1 MKLTISANY
10 VSIITGHNIYQKK
23 RDFLINFWKKENKE
37 DFNNFKELTKFV
49 KKTDYDKIN
58 EISKKNNLNV
68 NKELNACL
76 NSKDINE
83 LNKKKE
89 DILQKI
95 DKLPEDQKKEI
106 KDSIL
111 NVSNTRF
118 GVKNETNVLKIYQE
132 KSGKNIIKDDK
143 YRTKQ
148 ILENDKC
155 VVYIGGKV
163 DGIDIDSGDVIE
175 IKNRMHKLFFNLRSY
190 EMVQLMCY
198 LHIFEAKN
206 GFLIEALKQ
215 KDSTEVN
222 IIPMKYN
229 KDIMDDILDKIN
241 KFVLFYLEFIKN
253 YEKKVK
259 LLTCEDEIE
268 FF

>member
-10 VSIITGHNIYQKK
+10 VSIITGDNIYQKR
-23 RDFLINFWKKENKE
+23 RDFLINFWKKEDKE
-37 DFNNFKELTKFV
+37 DFNTFKELTKFV

-68 NKELNACL
+68 NKELSACL
-76 NSKDINE
+76 KSKDINE

-89 DILQKI
+89 DILSKI

-106 KDSIL
+106 KESIL

-118 GVKNETNVLKIYQE
+118 GVKNETNVLKIYQDQTE
-132 KSGKNIIKDDK
+132 KSIVKDDK
-143 YRTKQ
+143 YRTKL
-148 ILENDKC
+148 ISKNDKYS
-155 VVYIGGKV
+155 VYIGGKV
-163 DGIDIDSGDVIE
+163 DGIDVNNGDVIE

-198 LHIFEAKN
+198 LHIFEAKE
-206 GFLIEALKQ
+206 GFLIEALKK
-215 KDSTEVN
+215 KDSTDVN
-222 IIPMKYN
+222 VINMKY
-229 KDIMDDILDKIN
+229 DETIMNEILEKIN
-241 KFVLFYLEFIKN
+241 KFVTFYYDFIN
-253 YEKKVK
+253 DYDKKVR
-259 LLTCEDEIE
+259 LLTCEDEID